1 MTALQAARP
10 RDLPALKELLAA
22 CGPEVHF
29 IAGGTDM
36 LVAPHEVPREG
47 WLIDI
52 SRTAGLEGVRR
63 EDNKLWIGA
72 TTTLNGLMSSP
83 LIRDHA
89 PVLAEAA
96 DLCGSAQIRNRATIG
111 GNVANAS
118 PAGDL
123 LPVLK
128 CLDAQFMVLGQD
140 EIIRERSFDDTV
152 GRLPAAALIVG
163 VVVPIP
169 VPAPRMAFVKLGV
182 RDDLTIAR
190 LNLVMAALVGA
201 DVRLR
206 GVSIFAGALAPRP
219 LRLPSVEAVLEGA
232 SLQALP
238 VDEYLAALL
247 SAVDA
252 AIAGRAS
259 QGYKRRAIM
268 GLGLDLLEKFTGRK
282 DLAS

>member
-10 RDLPALKELLAA
+10 RDLRALKALLAA
-22 CGPEVHF
+22 CGPDAHF

-36 LVAPHEVPREG
+36 LVAPHEAPLEG

-52 SRTAGLEGVRR
+52 SGTAGLDGVRR
-63 EDNKLWIGA
+63 DGSTLWIGA
-72 TTTLNGLMSSP
+72 TTTLTGLMASA
-83 LIRDHA
+83 LVRDHA

-128 CLDAQFMVLGQD
+128 CLGARFEVLGQD
-140 EIIRERSFDDTV
+140 GNILERSFDDTV
-152 GRLPAAALIVG
+152 GRLPTAALIVG
-163 VVVPIP
+163 VVVPIHA
-169 VPAPRMAFVKLGV
+169 PAPRMAFVKLGV

-190 LNLVMAALVGA
+190 LNLVMAAHVGA
-201 DVRLR
+201 EVRLR

-219 LRLPSVEAVLEGA
+219 LRLSSVEAVLEGA
-232 SLQALP
+232 DLQALP

-247 SAVDA
+247 SAVDS
-252 AIAGRAS
+252 AIPGRAS
-259 QGYKRRAIM
+259 QAYKRRAIM
-268 GLGLDLLEKFTGRK
+268 GLGLDLLEKLTGRK